1 MYLNHGKP
9 KVAMGLLHQPQF
21 IHGILIKLCS
31 KRKKRGFYNFTI
43 IKPWLHFRKDI
54 TPCQSSLLFVPYESN
69 IRYLRLFCKIS
80 LFKLSVVNFVL
91 LSVKY
96 HIHTCKLNKCK
107 PSFKIFFVSLWNS
120 FGCLLCVFFTQLS
133 FLNYVAQSRSEPN
146 TFNPSAYIHT
156 TTLKPFRK
164 PFCVKL

>member
-1 MYLNHGKP
+1 MDKLTMDLLRIKQIKKHLKKIYLNHGKP

-96 HIHTCKLNKCK
+96 HIHTCKLKKCK
-107 PSFKIFFVSLWNS
+107 PSFKIFLWVCEIVSAVYFACSL
-120 FGCLLCVFFTQLS
+120 
-133 FLNYVAQSRSEPN
+133 RSLA
-146 TFNPSAYIHT
+146 F
-156 TTLKPFRK
+156 
-164 PFCVKL
+164 